1 MNLDYKLLTKTF
13 AERIKHVLPSII
25 SSNQT
30 GYVKERSIQ
39 DSIRLVQDLIHY
51 LDINNLPGLL
61 LTIDFQKAFDS
72 INWTFLIKS
81 LEHFDFGKEFIAWI
95 KLFYTDI
102 SSCVINNGTTS
113 PYFNIY
119 RGVRQGDPLSPYLFI
134 IATELLSLTIS
145 QNKSISGIKVG
156 DKEHKMTQYADDL
169 TLILTDKKSLENAF
183 SVLHKFGNCLG
194 LLINR
199 S

>member
-30 GYVKERSIQ
+30 GYVKDRSIH

-81 LEHFDFGKEFIAWI
+81 LEHFNFGKELIAWI
-95 KLFYTDI
+95 KLFYTNI

-113 PYFNIY
+113 SYFNIY

-156 DKEHKMTQYADDL
+156 DKEHKMTRYADDF
-169 TLILTDKKSLENAF
+169 TLILTDKNQWKMFLM
-183 SVLHKFGNCLG
+183 C
-194 LLINR
+194 
-199 S
+199 